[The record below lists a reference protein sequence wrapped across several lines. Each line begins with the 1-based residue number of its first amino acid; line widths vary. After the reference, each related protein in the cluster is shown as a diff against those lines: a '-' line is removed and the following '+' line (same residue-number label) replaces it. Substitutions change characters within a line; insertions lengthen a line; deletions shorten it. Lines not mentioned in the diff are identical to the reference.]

1 MSHSGSTS
9 SCSVAAPIRNL
20 YFQTVYRGESLDI
33 IQRNKLNTRQIYPG
47 KNATMDTIRPQLQ
60 PQRTATNSSEN
71 SLGGEIT
78 HLLGNGSKIQSNSK
92 AINSA
97 PPFRPPTAKVSVS
110 KPSSNS
116 FQAMWLSHPPQS
128 DPGFGSP
135 PDALN
140 VPETARTNSVYLPVT
155 HPKDRP
161 VIPKGELA
169 PAPTGKKKRSL
180 TKVDGKM
187 ENATAMDGNWFTG
200 MRSPEKSSFGFTDV
214 GASANV
220 ARVDIGESKWASR
233 LRERMKIDS

>member
-9 SCSVAAPIRNL
+9 SSSVAAPIRNP
-20 YFQTVYRGESLDI
+20 YFQAVYRGESLDT
-33 IQRNKLNTRQIYPG
+33 IQRNKLNTRLIYPG

-78 HLLGNGSKIQSNSK
+78 HLLGSGPKIRSNSK
-92 AINSA
+92 AINPA

-110 KPSSNS
+110 KPSSNA

-128 DPGFGSP
+128 DPGFGSL

-140 VPETARTNSVYLPVT
+140 VPGTARTNSVYLPVT

-161 VIPKGELA
+161 LIPKGELA

-187 ENATAMDGNWFTG
+187 ENATAMGGNGFTG
-200 MRSPEKSSFGFTDV
+200 MRSPEKSSFGFADV
-214 GASANV
+214 GGGANV
-220 ARVDIGESKWASR
+220 ARVDIGEFKWANR